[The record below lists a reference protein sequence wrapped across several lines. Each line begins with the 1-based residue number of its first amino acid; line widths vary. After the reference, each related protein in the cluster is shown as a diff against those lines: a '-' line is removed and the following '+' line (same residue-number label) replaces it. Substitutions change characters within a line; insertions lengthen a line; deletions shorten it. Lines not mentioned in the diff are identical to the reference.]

1 MLLRDEEDLPVW
13 LHAHASALP
22 CSSNESERS
31 HWERQAARRAAL
43 SNAAR
48 GLHERLPSA
57 VALRDACSVD
67 DDRRA
72 ACAYADGVEVGKGHY
87 RVQQGS

>member
-22 CSSNESERS
+22 CSPNESERS

-48 GLHERLPSA
+48 GLHMRLPSA
-57 VALRDACSVD
+57 LALRDACSVD
-67 DDRRA
+67 DDLGARA
-72 ACAYADGVEVGKGHY
+72 DAKQASNLDNECSEGA
-87 RVQQGS
+87 S